1 MLKWSLCYYCDA
13 YTLKKG
19 TISIDEAE
27 ADAAAKKLV
36 VEKSKQVI
44 FENFV
49 PFTDCI
55 NKVNNKQD
63 NNAKDLDVVIPMY
76 NQIEY
81 SKNYSRISGGVWV
94 LIQVLFK

>member
-49 PFTDCI
+49 PFTDSI

-63 NNAKDLDVVIPMY
+63 NNAKDLDVVMPMY

-81 SKNYSRISGGVWV
+81 GKNYSRISGGLWV